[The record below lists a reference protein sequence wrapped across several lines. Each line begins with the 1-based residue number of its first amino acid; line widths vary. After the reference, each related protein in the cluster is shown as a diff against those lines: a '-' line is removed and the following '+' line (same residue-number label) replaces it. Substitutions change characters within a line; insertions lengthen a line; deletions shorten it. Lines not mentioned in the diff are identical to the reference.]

1 MPYSAT
7 VKSMVRKLANKTDF
21 KLGKQIG
28 TGSAYGAVFQL
39 KEKSRNKRVIKIF
52 KTRTMSEG
60 RKEIAVS
67 VRMGREGV
75 GPKIYLGG
83 IVGYSQGRYTF
94 YMVMSEI
101 SGDIYSM
108 KVKCPSMYEKHK
120 KSIKRQIKKL
130 ITIMHSRQ
138 FVHADLKDDNI
149 GYLEVKNKPPRVYII
164 DFGFATLHD
173 KQLKTN
179 KNLAMAI
186 VRAYREHGFSYK
198 DMMAMNGFPSVQ
210 RRFLEELHRDLK
222 IKKSKVA
229 VDVEKIYKKTKNT
242 NFKNLFINI
251 EGGGP
256 MRYQIADEHWIV
268 FNPKEVFPNVVTS
281 IAKNKLIR
289 NEIIG
294 SNGNITKKNGTFN
307 GL

>member
-7 VKSMVRKLANKTDF
+7 VKSMVRKLAEKTDF

-39 KEKSRNKRVIKIF
+39 KEKSRTNRVIKIF
-52 KTRTMSEG
+52 KTRTLNEG

-83 IVGYSQGRYTF
+83 IVGYSQGKYVF

-108 KVKCPSMYEKHK
+108 RMKCPNMYEKYK
-120 KSIKRQIKKL
+120 RSIKSQIKKL

-179 KNLAMAI
+179 RNLAMAI
-186 VRAYREHGFSYK
+186 VRAYREHGFTYK

-222 IKKSKVA
+222 IKRSKVA
-229 VDVEKIYKKTKNT
+229 VDVEKIYKKTKNI
-242 NFKNLFINI
+242 NFKNLFINT

-256 MRYQIADEHWIV
+256 MRYRIADEHWVV
-268 FNPKEVFPNVVTS
+268 FNKREVFPKTITS
-281 IAKNKLIR
+281 VAKNKLLR

-294 SNGNITKKNGTFN
+294 SNAKITTKNGTFN